1 MTKIGDKITEQ
12 IMNYRDVLKEVDVM
26 DGVKKS
32 TQQMVGKTPKSLEVA
47 NKENTRKWH
56 AKLY

>member
-32 TQQMVGKTPKSLEVA
+32 TQQIVGKTPTTSTTG